1 MKSVRQKISTAG
13 KSALLMG
20 YAFLGSALF
29 FDYETF
35 HFFEDPMSDLYDK
48 FGDVW
53 DLLEECELFD

>member
-29 FDYETF
+29 FDYEIF
-35 HFFEDPMSDLYDK
+35 YFFEDPVSDLYDE
-48 FGDVW
+48 FTYVW
-53 DLLEECELFD
+53 DV